1 MASPQT
7 TDDVASPPVVTCVDL
22 ARVAAGNGNGNGF
35 GKIKRI
41 AVMTAGGDCPGLNAT
56 IRAISFD
63 AFGNGIDVLG
73 VEDGILGLIEDRIK
87 PIRMEDVRAVST
99 TVSFVC
105 MQAST
110 TFNAKHDDTS
120 LSCPFCMQLRAPLRA
135 AQPSTLTQCHTTA
148 NTH

>member
-1 MASPQT
+1 
-7 TDDVASPPVVTCVDL
+7 
-22 ARVAAGNGNGNGF
+22 
-35 GKIKRI
+35 
-41 AVMTAGGDCPGLNAT
+41 MTAGGDCPGLNAT

-87 PIRMEDVRAVST
+87 PIRMEDVRVVST

-105 MQAST
+105 VQASSEPQPSMQSMT
-110 TFNAKHDDTS
+110 PASH
-120 LSCPFCMQLRAPLRA
+120 CPFCMQLRAPLRA